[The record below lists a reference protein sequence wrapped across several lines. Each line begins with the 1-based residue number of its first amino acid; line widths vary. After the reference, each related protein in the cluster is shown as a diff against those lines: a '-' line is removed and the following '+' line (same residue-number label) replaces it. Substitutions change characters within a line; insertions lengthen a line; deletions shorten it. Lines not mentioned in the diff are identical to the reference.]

1 MKVQKTQ
8 KKKILKKIFIKICRI
23 LGFEIIDQS
32 SFSIPT
38 KNLFLNENLSSVG
51 KKSITLPMG
60 EIKIT
65 RKIKS
70 IHIIFRFCTN
80 INMLTQSKERIFSEK
95 KNQYT
100 FRSLNSILKSVQHAK
115 NDYSNIPFKITLI
128 DSGSTTEDLNKI
140 NKILKNFNIENYYI
154 SLDKNIFSSLVD
166 NKASKTQQSNMA
178 NIQKSFEIAR
188 DDNYDLYYFVEDD
201 YLHEI
206 YSISEMLFTYEKIS
220 SQAKDEI
227 IICPT
232 DYPYLYNKS
241 DNTKIFLG
249 HRYHWRVVDETLVTF
264 LTSKKIILDY
274 FDLLISMTK
283 QEHLP
288 FEKPLH
294 DIYKEKYCISPVPS
308 VAVHYTN
315 INSIY
320 GLSPF
325 KDWKKLWE
333 ENKI

>member
-1 MKVQKTQ
+1 MKIQKSQ
-8 KKKILKKIFIKICRI
+8 KKKILKKIFVKICRI
-23 LGFEIIDQS
+23 FGFEIIDQS
-32 SFSIPT
+32 SFFIPT
-38 KNLFLNENLSSVG
+38 KSLYLNENLSSAG

-60 EIKIT
+60 EVKIT
-65 RKIKS
+65 RIISS

-80 INMLTQSKERIFSEK
+80 INMLTQSKERIFGEN

-100 FRSLNSILKSVQHAK
+100 FRSLNSILKSIEYAK
-115 NDYSNIPFKITLI
+115 KNYSNIPIKITLI
-128 DSGSTTEDLNKI
+128 DSGSASEDLDKI
-140 NKILKNFNIENYYI
+140 KEILKNFNIENNYI
-154 SLDKNIFSSLVD
+154 RLDKNTFASLVD

-201 YLHEI
+201 YLHET
-206 YSISEMLFTYEKIS
+206 YSISEMLFTFEKIS
-220 SQAKDEI
+220 SQARDEI

-249 HRYHWRVVDETLVTF
+249 HKYHWRVVDETLATF

-283 QEHLP
+283 EEHFP

-294 DIYKEKYCISPVPS
+294 NLYKEKYCLSPIPS
-308 VAVHYTN
+308 VAIHYTN

-333 ENKI
+333 ESKI